1 MRVVHISG
9 ISGAGK
15 SACSRR
21 LAALGHA
28 AISTDG
34 AEGLCRWVRRTD
46 GAPIADRPDE
56 PSADWLT
63 AHDWAWN
70 PARFARIVGDARRD
84 GVDTLYLCGTAAND
98 GDFAY
103 DRIVLLDIDEATM
116 LRRLDDP
123 ARGNDFG
130 RVGDSR
136 ALLLGW
142 LSVARAK
149 YLSRGA
155 VVVDA
160 TAPLDDVVAQILRV
174 SREGPTAAAP

>member
-1 MRVVHISG
+1 MRVVHITG

-21 LAALGHA
+21 LAALGYS

-34 AEGLCRWVRRTD
+34 TEGLCRWVRRTD
-46 GAPIADRPDE
+46 GAVVTDRPDE
-56 PSADWLT
+56 PSGEWLT
-63 AHDWAWN
+63 AHDWAWD
-70 PARFARIVGDARRD
+70 PVRFTQIVEHARSA
-84 GVDTLYLCGTAAND
+84 GVDTLYLCGNAAND

-130 RVGDSR
+130 RVGESR
-136 ALLLGW
+136 ALLRSW
-142 LSVARAK
+142 LSVAREK
-149 YLSRGA
+149 YLARGA

-160 TAPLDDVVAQILRV
+160 TAPLDDVVAEILRV
-174 SREGPTAAAP
+174 SRAEPTSAAP